1 MAACVCETSLM
12 AVSRAQGTPVKTTLK
27 GWEIMHGNRPNHEAA
42 VAATAC
48 PVKAEGGFRSVSFHA
63 LC

>member
-27 GWEIMHGNRPNHEAA
+27 GWEIMHGDRLKHEAA
-42 VAATAC
+42 VAAC
-48 PVKAEGGFRSVSFHA
+48 PVKAEGGFKSVSFHA